1 MWIELIASL
10 VTVVATIVIYYYITN
25 VPPGAKL
32 IIQEIPEFSEAVD
45 NNTARLM
52 FFWASWCPYCK
63 QAWQPWKSL
72 QQVIKNDNLTYG
84 GKSVSFEDINAETN
98 KGKAALY
105 KINAY
110 PTFKVVTDKK
120 VYEMLGKPTVPNLR
134 EFLKKALG
142 DEKASH

>member
-45 NNTARLM
+45 KNTARLM
-52 FFWASWCPYCK
+52 FFWASWCPYCR

-72 QQVIKNDNLTYG
+72 QQVIKNNKYKYG
-84 GKSVSFEDINAETN
+84 DKTIQFESINAEADV
-98 KGKAALY
+98 GKSDLY
-105 KINAY
+105 NIKYY
-110 PTFKVVTDKK
+110 PTIKVQTNEKL
-120 VYEMLGKPTVPNLR
+120 YEMVGHVNVKNLR
-134 EFLKKALG
+134 EFLTKALG
-142 DEKASH
+142 KETSS